1 MIFYLTYN
9 DLPSG
14 IFSSQVIDV
23 VNFYKQELNANV
35 KLVSIISLRHFLKNK
50 KIIIK
55 ECPDAIVLPMFPGVH
70 RWKFNFWLLNFIFYF
85 LKPTKII
92 GRSVLATQLAL
103 RFQKK
108 DCQIIYDGRGA
119 ISAEWHEYNVVNSN
133 YLKDKIQDWEKK
145 VVLKADF
152 RIAVSYQLIHYWQK
166 EFNYSSNNHVIIP
179 CTLNQFYGHVDLSA
193 ESILNSRKNLGLN
206 EENILF
212 VYSGSLAGW
221 QSFHLLY
228 NFIAPILISNP
239 NYKIL
244 FLSDIDSNI
253 SKLQSE
259 FTNQVLV
266 KKILP
271 KEVPD
276 YLKVADYGILIRE
289 ESITNKVASPVKFA
303 EYLACGLYVIITNN
317 LGDYTQ
323 FALNNKCGCLPNKFD
338 FENKLTKNQLRE
350 LAIKYFT
357 KNQLKQSFI
366 ELVKI

>member
-1 MIFYLTYN
+1 MIIYLTYN

-23 VNFYKQELNANV
+23 VNFYKQELNAKV

-50 KIIIK
+50 NKIIK

-70 RWKFNFWLLNFIFYF
+70 RWKFNFWLLIFVFYF
-85 LKPTKII
+85 FKPTKII

-103 RFQKK
+103 RFQKEN
-108 DCQIIYDGRGA
+108 CQIIYDGRGA

-133 YLKDKIQDWEKK
+133 YLKDNIHIWEKE
-145 VVLKADF
+145 VVLKSNF
-152 RIAVSYQLIHYWQK
+152 RIAVSNQLIHYWQK
-166 EFNYSSNNHVIIP
+166 EFNYFSNNHVIIP
-179 CTLNQFYGHVDLSA
+179 CTLNQIYNHVDLSP
-193 ESILNSRKNLGLN
+193 ESIFNSRKKLGLSEKN
-206 EENILF
+206 VVF

-253 SKLQSE
+253 SRLQSE
-259 FTNQVLV
+259 FGSQVLATKV
-266 KKILP
+266 SP

-303 EYLACGLYVIITNN
+303 EYLACGLQIIISNH
-317 LGDYTQ
+317 LGDYTKFVIDHECGHLFQ
-323 FALNNKCGCLPNKFD
+323 DFKNHIKIDKEKNK
-338 FENKLTKNQLRE
+338 QLSTMFQK
-350 LAIKYFT
+350 KYFST
-357 KNQLKQSFI
+357 FYSTVLK
-366 ELVKI
+366 